1 MSLLPI
7 LLHPDPR
14 LKKLCV
20 PVQSVDAETRKLA
33 DSMIETMYDAPG
45 VGLAAPQVASDA
57 RIFVMDCTDSES
69 DNQPLVLINPE
80 IISVS
85 EELNTYSEGCLSL
98 PDLFEDV
105 ERPKQVRM
113 SFLDIDGKQHDEL
126 FDGLWATCA
135 QHELDHLNGVLFID
149 LLSEE
154 EKLNLEV
161 FLERKK
167 REPNIAYI
175 EGKIIEINL
184 EANVQPAK

>member
-45 VGLAAPQVASDA
+45 VGLAAPQVASDT

-113 SFLDIDGKQHDEL
+113 SFLDIDGKKHDEL

-149 LLSEE
+149 HLSRMKRSMMTKKMV
-154 EKLNLEV
+154 KL
-161 FLERKK
+161 KK
-167 REPNIAYI
+167 ELA
-175 EGKIIEINL
+175 L
-184 EANVQPAK
+184 T